1 MEDRL
6 KEMGLT
12 LPSVPAPAGNY
23 LPYTR
28 VGNVLYLAGTLPV
41 MDGKITHT
49 GKVGETQTVEQAYEA
64 AKMCAL
70 NAIAVVKSAAGSLD
84 KVNRWVLVNGFV
96 NGVAGFADSPAV
108 LNGASDLL
116 GSLFGEA
123 GKHARAAV
131 AVAGLPKDATVEIQ
145 CVVELKS

>member
-1 MEDRL
+1 
-6 KEMGLT
+6 
-12 LPSVPAPAGNY
+12 
-23 LPYTR
+23 
-28 VGNVLYLAGTLPV
+28 